1 MPTTFN
7 NKDTSDMNTAKTF
20 LLMSALAV
28 FLVFIGGVLG
38 GPNGAR
44 GCFFL
49 ALLMNGT
56 AYWFSDKMVLRAYR
70 ARIVTD
76 TDAPRLTGSVRK
88 LAHNAGLPMPRVA
101 IIPMEAPNAFAT
113 GRNPRNAVVAV
124 STGLLNLMTQDE
136 LEGVLAHE
144 LGHIRNR
151 DLLISTMA
159 AALAGAVSM
168 LSNSARWGVV
178 SRGTRARGTHPAAL
192 LLITLLAPMAAM
204 LIQVA
209 ISRNREFDADKA
221 GAQISGKP
229 LALSS
234 ALEKI
239 QSLTEAQPVPIDP
252 STAHL
257 FIMNPL
263 GQTGGLAALFRT
275 HPSTQERIDRLREMA
290 GRI

>member
-1 MPTTFN
+1 
-7 NKDTSDMNTAKTF
+7 MNTIKTF

-28 FLVFIGGVLG
+28 FLVAIGGLLG

-44 GCFFL
+44 GCFLL
-49 ALLMNGT
+49 AVAINGA
-56 AYWFSDKMVLRAYR
+56 AYWFSDRVVLRAYR

-76 TDAPRLTGSVRK
+76 SDAPRLVGTVRK
-88 LAHNAGLPMPRVA
+88 LAKKAGLPMPRVA
-101 IIPMEAPNAFAT
+101 IIPMEAPNAFAA
-113 GRNPRNAVVAV
+113 GRNPRTAVIATT
-124 STGLLNLMTQDE
+124 TGLLNLLSQDE

-144 LGHIRNR
+144 LGHVRNR
-151 DLLISTMA
+151 DILIATMA

-168 LSNSARWGVV
+168 LSNSAKWNLMFRGQRM
-178 SRGTRARGTHPAAL
+178 RGTNPVVL
-192 LLITLLAPMAAM
+192 LLITIMAPMAAM
-204 LIQVA
+204 LIQMS

-234 ALEKI
+234 ALEKL
-239 QSLTEAQPVPIDP
+239 QSLSDTHPVPINP

-263 GQTGGLAALFRT
+263 GREGGIAELFRT
-275 HPSTQERIDRLREMA
+275 HPSTTERVMRLRKMSENM
-290 GRI
+290 

>member
-1 MPTTFN
+1 
-7 NKDTSDMNTAKTF
+7 MNTAKTF
-20 LLMSALAV
+20 LLMSALAI

-44 GCFFL
+44 GCFLL
-49 ALLMNGT
+49 ALIMNGT

-70 ARIVTD
+70 ARLVTES
-76 TDAPRLTGSVRK
+76 DAPRLTGSVQK
-88 LAHNAGLPMPRVA
+88 LAHQAGLPMPRVA

-113 GRNPRNAVVAV
+113 GRSPRTAVIAV
-124 STGLLNLMTQDE
+124 TTGLLNLMSQDE

-144 LGHIRNR
+144 LGHVRNR

-168 LSNSARWGVV
+168 LSNSARWGVM
-178 SRGTRARGTHPAAL
+178 SRGPRPRGTHPAAL
-192 LLITLLAPMAAM
+192 VLITLLAPMAAM
-204 LIQVA
+204 LIQVS
-209 ISRNREFDADKA
+209 ISRDREFDADKA
-221 GAQISGKP
+221 GAEISKKP
-229 LALSS
+229 LALAS

-239 QSLTEAQPVPIDP
+239 QSLAESHPVPIDP

-263 GQTGGLAALFRT
+263 GGTGGVAALFRT
-275 HPSTQERIDRLREMA
+275 HPSTQQRVDRLRQMA
-290 GRI
+290 KSF